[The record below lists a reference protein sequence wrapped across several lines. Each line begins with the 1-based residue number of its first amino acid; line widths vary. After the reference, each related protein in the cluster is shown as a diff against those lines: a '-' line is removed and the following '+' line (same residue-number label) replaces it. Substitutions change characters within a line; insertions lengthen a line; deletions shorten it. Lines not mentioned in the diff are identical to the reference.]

1 MFRSI
6 SMIIGVVAM
15 VGLSSCGGNKGGA
28 DGAAL
33 SGTITIDGSSTV
45 YPISEAVA
53 EEFRAVQ
60 PEVNVA
66 LGESGT
72 GGGMKKFG
80 RGEIDI
86 CNASRP
92 IKDSEKAAC
101 DSAGIKYLELEIA
114 FDGLAVMVNPKNTWV
129 DKITVA
135 ELKMIWESAAQGKI
149 NTWNQV
155 RPEWPNKEIH
165 LYGPGTASGT
175 YEYFTEAICGKKGD
189 SRGDYNA
196 NEDDNTLV
204 NGIAGDEGAL
214 GYFGMAY
221 YENNRDKLKIV
232 PVDDNNGG
240 IIPTVETVLNNTYTP
255 LSRPLYIYINEKA
268 LTRPEVLAFLHF
280 YLDNVE
286 TLSKEVGYVPL
297 KAELYTEMKTK
308 LAAYDKPAAE

>member
-1 MFRSI
+1 MRKY
-6 SMIIGVVAM
+6 IGFLGLTALIA
-15 VGLSSCGGNKGGA
+15 LSSCGGNKGGS
-28 DGAAL
+28 DSEAL

-53 EEFRAVQ
+53 EDFRGAQ
-60 PEVNVA
+60 PDVNVA

-114 FDGLAVMVNPKNTWV
+114 YDGLAVMVNPKNTWV
-129 DKITVA
+129 DKLTVA
-135 ELKMIWESAAQGKI
+135 ELKMIWESAAQEKI
-149 NTWNQV
+149 KTWNQV
-155 RPEWPNKEIH
+155 RPEWPNTEIH

-175 YEYFTEAICGKKGD
+175 YEYFTEVICGKKGD

-204 NGIAGDEGAL
+204 NGISGDEGAL

-221 YENNRDKLKIV
+221 YENNKDKLKIV
-232 PVDDNNGG
+232 PVDNNNGG
-240 IIPTVETVLNNTYTP
+240 VIPTTETVLSNAYSP
-255 LSRPLYIYINEKA
+255 LSRPLYIYINEASLK
-268 LTRPEVLAFLHF
+268 RPEVLAFVHF
-280 YLDNVE
+280 YIDNVAE
-286 TLSKEVGYVPL
+286 LSKEVGYVPL
-297 KAELYTEMKTK
+297 QADIYTQMKQK
-308 LAAYDKPAAE
+308 LAAFDQPAK